1 MTQWLVE
8 TLIWT
13 GLLIALVLLVRRP
26 LGRTLGAKAAYAL
39 WALPFLRLIMP
50 PLVLP
55 AWLAPALPAPQQSLP
70 HYAQYTANA
79 ADLAGMQAEQAAITA
94 ADPAGWGGLFLAV
107 WLSGAVIFLAV
118 RFSGYFRMR
127 RALLADARPVG
138 EAGKVRLVETPEA
151 SAPLAFGVVDKVIAL
166 PPGFMALDN
175 RELRDF
181 ALTHELAH
189 HSGGDLLVNMAAQP
203 LFALHWFNPLGWL
216 GWRALR
222 RDQEAACDA
231 RVIAL
236 RSAEDKASYAATI
249 ASFAASPRLALAA
262 PMACPVLG
270 EKSIIH
276 RLRSISMSD
285 ISPRRRLAGRLLMG
299 ASLLALPLTA
309 SISYAEA
316 RSGRDVRAEQ
326 PPVPPAPPV
335 PPGAPDA
342 PQPPQPPAPPLPPSA
357 EEMVASG
364 EFETVFDDI
373 EAKEDGSG
381 EARRVIVMRSK
392 EGAAA
397 APGDRAG
404 KRVMVFSGH
413 GPANAAGDP
422 KALKWTPEE
431 DRISGEGLSDEERK
445 QMRREIRESMT
456 EMKRDLAEAR
466 KEMMIFKNEKGE
478 LTKFAMD
485 CKEGQKEPARCHS
498 EVMASTLAG
507 LRQARAEIAKNKD
520 LQGDIRA
527 EVLKSLDEAI
537 AEWNSRG

>member
-1 MTQWLVE
+1 MTGWLTE
-8 TLIWT
+8 TLVWT
-13 GLLIALVLLVRRP
+13 GLLIGLVLFIRRP
-26 LGRTLGAKAAYAL
+26 VGRNFGAKAAYAL
-39 WALPFLRLIMP
+39 WLLPFLRLIMP
-50 PLVLP
+50 PLTLP
-55 AWLAPALPAPQQSLP
+55 AWLAPVAQQS
-70 HYAQYTANA
+70 AQPLTLTASPNIEYTAFSAELATIPA
-79 ADLAGMQAEQAAITA
+79 APDPVAWSTILLTVWLTGAAI
-94 ADPAGWGGLFLAV
+94 FLT
-107 WLSGAVIFLAV
+107 V

-151 SAPLAFGVVDKVIAL
+151 TAPLAFGVADKVIAL
-166 PPGFMALDN
+166 PPGFMALYD
-175 RELRDF
+175 REQRDF
-181 ALTHELAH
+181 ALAHELAH
-189 HSGGDLLVNMAAQP
+189 HAGGDLLANMAAQP

-216 GWRALR
+216 GWRAMR

-236 RSAEDKASYAATI
+236 RSAEDKAIYAETI
-249 ASFAASPRLALAA
+249 AGFAASPRVALAA

-276 RLRSISMSD
+276 RLRSITMSD
-285 ISPRRRLAGRLLMG
+285 ISPRRRLAGRALIG

-309 SISYAEA
+309 TISYAD
-316 RSGRDVRAEQ
+316 SIN
-326 PPVPPAPPV
+326 PPTLPAPPAAPSAPAAPQV
-335 PPGAPDA
+335 PDA

-357 EEMVASG
+357 EEMVANG

-373 EAKEDGSG
+373 KAKEDGSG

-392 EGAAA
+392 DGTAA
-397 APGDRAG
+397 APGDRAV
-404 KRVMVFSGH
+404 KRTMVFSGH

-422 KALKWTPEE
+422 KHFTWTPEE
-431 DRISGEGLSDEERK
+431 DRIGGEALSDEERA
-445 QMRREIRESMT
+445 QMRREVRESMS

-478 LTKFAMD
+478 FTKFAMD
-485 CKEGQKEPARCHS
+485 CKEGQKGPAFCQT
-498 EVMASTLAG
+498 EMMASTLAG
-507 LRQARAEIAKNKD
+507 LKEARAKIAGNQD
-520 LQGDIRA
+520 MQGDIRA